1 MGFARFP
8 LLADKPTQILKN
20 LNVPLKKNKINGL
33 LVLQK
38 KQKPNITYWKYC
50 NKSNFEPAFCR
61 EFIPPV

>member
-38 KQKPNITYWKYC
+38 KSKTEYHVLEIL
-50 NKSNFEPAFCR
+50 
-61 EFIPPV
+61 